1 MFLKILY
8 FVIIVFM
15 LIARLKNVCEK
26 NEKSETI
33 GDIIQ
38 ILILGL
44 GIYYLINI
52 KIIFQI
58 ILLLII
64 SVFLKGIINFIIK
77 KIFYKEKEIKKEEK
91 CKDCNSY
98 EKWENNEI

>member
-44 GIYYLINI
+44 GIYYLIDI
-52 KIIFQI
+52 KIILQI
-58 ILLLII
+58 ILLLIV

>member
-15 LIARLKNVCEK
+15 LITRLKNVCEK
-26 NEKSETI
+26 NEKSETV

-58 ILLLII
+58 ILLLIV

-77 KIFYKEKEIKKEEK
+77 KIFYKKKETNKDEN
-91 CKDCNSY
+91 CKNCNSY
-98 EKWENNEI
+98 EKWEK

>member
-33 GDIIQ
+33 GDIVQ

-58 ILLLII
+58 ILLLIV

>member
-58 ILLLII
+58 ILLLIV

-77 KIFYKEKEIKKEEK
+77 KIFYKEREIKKEEK

>member
-15 LIARLKNVCEK
+15 LIVRLKNVCEK

-58 ILLLII
+58 ILLLIVSI
-64 SVFLKGIINFIIK
+64 FLKEIVNFIIK
-77 KIFYKEKEIKKEEK
+77 KIFYKEKEIEKEEK

-98 EKWENNEI
+98 EKWEK

>member
-15 LIARLKNVCEK
+15 LIVRLKNVCEK

-44 GIYYLINI
+44 GVYYLINI
-52 KIIFQI
+52 KVIFQI
-58 ILLLII
+58 VLLLII
-64 SVFLKGIINFIIK
+64 SVFLKEIINFITK
-77 KIFYKEKEIKKEEK
+77 KIFFKKEKTEENDK

-98 EKWENNEI
+98 EKWEE

>member
-15 LIARLKNVCEK
+15 LIVRLKNVCEK

-44 GIYYLINI
+44 GVYYLINI
-52 KIIFQI
+52 KVIFQI
-58 ILLLII
+58 VLLLII
-64 SVFLKGIINFIIK
+64 SVFLKEIINFITK
-77 KIFYKEKEIKKEEK
+77 KYFLKKK
-91 CKDCNSY
+91 KLKKMINVKIVILMKSG
-98 EKWENNEI
+98 KNNEI

>member
-15 LIARLKNVCEK
+15 LIVRLKNVCEK

-33 GDIIQ
+33 GDLIQ

-58 ILLLII
+58 ILLLIVSI
-64 SVFLKGIINFIIK
+64 FLKEIVNFIIK
-77 KIFYKEKEIKKEEK
+77 KIFYKEKEIEKEEK

-98 EKWENNEI
+98 EKWEK

>member
-15 LIARLKNVCEK
+15 LIVRLKNVCEK

-58 ILLLII
+58 ILLLIV

-77 KIFYKEKEIKKEEK
+77 KIFYKEEEIKKEEK

>member
-15 LIARLKNVCEK
+15 LIVRLKNVCEK

-58 ILLLII
+58 ILLLIV

>member
-15 LIARLKNVCEK
+15 LIIRLKNVCEK

-33 GDIIQ
+33 GDVIQ

-44 GIYYLINI
+44 VIYYLIDI

-58 ILLLII
+58 ILLLIV

>member
-52 KIIFQI
+52 KTIFQI
-58 ILLLII
+58 ILLLIV

>member
-8 FVIIVFM
+8 FVIIIFM
-15 LIARLKNVCEK
+15 LIVRLKNVCEK
-26 NEKSETI
+26 NEKNETI
-33 GDIIQ
+33 GDLIQ

-52 KIIFQI
+52 KTIFQI
-58 ILLLII
+58 ILLLIV

-77 KIFYKEKEIKKEEK
+77 KIFYKEKEREKEEK

-98 EKWENNEI
+98 KKWEK

>member
-15 LIARLKNVCEK
+15 LIVRLKNVCEK

-58 ILLLII
+58 ILLLIVSI
-64 SVFLKGIINFIIK
+64 FLKEIVNFIIK
-77 KIFYKEKEIKKEEK
+77 KIFYKEKEIEKEEK

-98 EKWENNEI
+98 EKWEKK

>member
-15 LIARLKNVCEK
+15 LLVRLKNVCEK

-58 ILLLII
+58 ILLLIV

-77 KIFYKEKEIKKEEK
+77 KIFYKEKEIEKDEK

-98 EKWENNEI
+98 EKWEK

>member
-15 LIARLKNVCEK
+15 LIVRLKNVCEK
-26 NEKSETI
+26 NEKNETV

-58 ILLLII
+58 ILLLIV

>member
-52 KIIFQI
+52 KTILQI
-58 ILLLII
+58 ILLLIV

>member
-15 LIARLKNVCEK
+15 LIVRLKNVCEK
-26 NEKSETI
+26 NEKNETV

-44 GIYYLINI
+44 AIYYLINI

-58 ILLLII
+58 ILLLIV

>member
-15 LIARLKNVCEK
+15 LIVRLKNVCKKNEK
-26 NEKSETI
+26 NETV

-58 ILLLII
+58 ILLLIV

>member
-15 LIARLKNVCEK
+15 LIVRLKNVCEK

-33 GDIIQ
+33 GDIVQ

-58 ILLLII
+58 VLLLII
-64 SVFLKGIINFIIK
+64 SVFLKEIINFITK
-77 KIFYKEKEIKKEEK
+77 KIFFKEKKTEENEK

-98 EKWENNEI
+98 EKWEK

>member
-8 FVIIVFM
+8 FVIIIFM
-15 LIARLKNVCEK
+15 LIVRLKNVCEK
-26 NEKSETI
+26 NEKNETI
-33 GDIIQ
+33 GDLIQ

-64 SVFLKGIINFIIK
+64 SVFLKEIINFITK
-77 KIFYKEKEIKKEEK
+77 KIFFKEEKTEKNDK

-98 EKWENNEI
+98 EKWEE

>member
-52 KIIFQI
+52 KTIFQI
-58 ILLLII
+58 ILLLIV

-77 KIFYKEKEIKKEEK
+77 KIFYKEKKIKKEEK

>member
-8 FVIIVFM
+8 FVIIIFM
-15 LIARLKNVCEK
+15 LITRIKNVCEK
-26 NEKSETI
+26 NEKNETI

-58 ILLLII
+58 ILLLIV

-77 KIFYKEKEIKKEEK
+77 KIFYKEKNIEKEEK

-98 EKWENNEI
+98 EKWEKQ

>member
-15 LIARLKNVCEK
+15 LIIRLKNVCEK

-33 GDIIQ
+33 GDVIQ

-77 KIFYKEKEIKKEEK
+77 KIFYKEKEINKDKN

-98 EKWENNEI
+98 EKWEK

>member
-15 LIARLKNVCEK
+15 LIFRLKNVCEK
-26 NEKSETI
+26 NEKNETV

-58 ILLLII
+58 ILLLIV

>member
-58 ILLLII
+58 ILLLIV

>member
-15 LIARLKNVCEK
+15 LIVRLKNVCEK

-44 GIYYLINI
+44 GIYYLIDI

-58 ILLLII
+58 ILLLIV

>member
-44 GIYYLINI
+44 GIYY
-52 KIIFQI
+52 
-58 ILLLII
+58 
-64 SVFLKGIINFIIK
+64 
-77 KIFYKEKEIKKEEK
+77 FY
-91 CKDCNSY
+91 N
-98 EKWENNEI
+98 

>member
-8 FVIIVFM
+8 FVIIIFM

-58 ILLLII
+58 ILLLIV

>member
-8 FVIIVFM
+8 FVIIIFM

-52 KIIFQI
+52 KTILQI
-58 ILLLII
+58 ILLLIV

>member
-15 LIARLKNVCEK
+15 LIVRLKNVCEK
-26 NEKSETI
+26 NEKNETI
-33 GDIIQ
+33 GDLIQ

-52 KIIFQI
+52 KTIFQI
-58 ILLLII
+58 ILLLI
-64 SVFLKGIINFIIK
+64 LKS
-77 KIFYKEKEIKKEEK
+77 IFEL
-91 CKDCNSY
+91 DLQ
-98 EKWENNEI
+98 

>member
-44 GIYYLINI
+44 GIYYLIDI

-58 ILLLII
+58 ILLLIV